1 MFVCSETFGEERNSS
16 REGDQP
22 LVGVLYVEEAAAGLR
37 IEFNT
42 LLWSETAT
50 FLCNEHK
57 VINAMCN
64 MHIENRLLVLNVEK
78 ARLRIATL

>member
-1 MFVCSETFGEERNSS
+1 M
-16 REGDQP
+16 
-22 LVGVLYVEEAAAGLR
+22 VGVLYVEEAAAGLR

-57 VINAMCN
+57 VIINVMCNVQCAMCN
-64 MHIENRLLVLNVEK
+64 VHIENRLLVLNVEK
-78 ARLRIATL
+78 ASARLWSQTSIKKNKFKKEM